1 MMSCSMFTISLSLAL
16 LVLLAG
22 FFMLAYSKKEGLGI
36 LSKISSYIAIL
47 FGGIVFVGGL
57 LCATMCGS
65 CHKSKCG
72 NKEVCKKEVRI
83 EYSTSKCDKKEM
95 KCHKEMNISECK
107 KECSEGMKCEKGAG
121 KCTEGSECSSACQK
135 EEKDCCKKQK

>member
-1 MMSCSMFTISLSLAL
+1 MSCSMFTISLSLAL

-47 FGGIVFVGGL
+47 FGGIVFVGGMI
-57 LCATMCGS
+57 CATCGS

-72 NKEVCKKEVRI
+72 NKEMCRKEVRI
-83 EYSTSKCDKKEM
+83 EYSTSKCEKKEM
-95 KCHKEMNISECK
+95 RCHKEMNTSDCK
-107 KECSEGMKCEKGAG
+107 KECSEGMKCDKGEG
-121 KCTEGSECSSACQK
+121 KCSDGSGCSSG
-135 EEKDCCKKQK
+135 CKKENEK